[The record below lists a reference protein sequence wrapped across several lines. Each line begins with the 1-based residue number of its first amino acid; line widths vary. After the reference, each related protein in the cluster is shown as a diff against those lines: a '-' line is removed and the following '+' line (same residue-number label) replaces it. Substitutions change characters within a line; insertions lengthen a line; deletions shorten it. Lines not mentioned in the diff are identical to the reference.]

1 MRVAGRE
8 NGMALSQGEQVR
20 WWLVG
25 LAVLLLFMWAMAG
38 VMLPFLAG
46 AALAYFLDPLA
57 DRLEARGFSRTL
69 ATATITVLM
78 ATVFIVAMLVLI
90 PAFVE
95 QAREFIEQAPVYA
108 DAIRGFVER
117 RFPEVLD
124 KGGAVEQALETF
136 KGRAE
141 EWSVAA
147 LKSAWTGGLAVIDF
161 VTLLVIT
168 PVVAFYLLMDWDRLT
183 AKIDSWAPRDH
194 VDTVRELASRI
205 DGVLAGFVRGQ
216 LTVCVI
222 LGAFYATA
230 LMLVGLQFGLV
241 IGLFAGLISFIPFI
255 GSILGGA
262 LSIGVALFQYWDDP
276 IMILAVAGIFLIGQT
291 VEGNFLTPKL
301 VGGSVGLHPVA
312 LMFALSAF
320 GSLLG
325 FTGLLIAVPL
335 AAAIGVIGRFAIEE
349 YMQGRLYRG
358 HTVYERPP
366 EAPRDGPAPAV
377 ADAPSAEP
385 DDRGPDER
393 RFGP

>member
-1 MRVAGRE
+1 
-8 NGMALSQGEQVR
+8 MALSHGEQVR

-25 LAVLLLFMWAMAG
+25 LAVLVAFMYLMAG
-38 VMLPFLAG
+38 VLLPFLAG

-69 ATATITVLM
+69 ATATITILM
-78 ATVFIVAMLVLI
+78 ATLFIVAMLVLI

-95 QAREFIEQAPVYA
+95 QARQFIEQAPVYA
-108 DAIRGFVER
+108 DAIRKFVEN

-183 AKIDSWAPRDH
+183 AKIDGWVPRDH
-194 VDTVRELASRI
+194 VGTVRELASRI
-205 DGVLAGFVRGQ
+205 DDVLAGFVRGQ

-230 LMLVGLQFGLV
+230 LMLAGLQFGLV

-276 IMILAVAGIFLIGQT
+276 LMILVVAGIFLVGQT

-335 AAAIGVIGRFAIEE
+335 AAAIGVIGRFAIEQ
-349 YMQGRLYRG
+349 YMEGRLYRG
-358 HTVYERPP
+358 HTIYERGA
-366 EAPRDGPAPAV
+366 EAPLEAPGAVPSAGAEIDDAPADPAPA
-377 ADAPSAEP
+377 
-385 DDRGPDER
+385 DRGPEDR

>member
-1 MRVAGRE
+1 
-8 NGMALSQGEQVR
+8 MALSQGEQVR

>member
-1 MRVAGRE
+1 
-8 NGMALSQGEQVR
+8 MALSHGEQVR

-38 VMLPFLAG
+38 VLLPFLAG

-78 ATVFIVAMLVLI
+78 ATLFIVAMLVLI
-90 PAFVE
+90 PAFIE

-108 DAIRGFVER
+108 DAIRRFIEQ
-117 RFPEVLD
+117 RFPEILD
-124 KGGAVEQALETF
+124 QGGAVEQALETF

-183 AKIDSWAPRDH
+183 AKVDSWVPRDH
-194 VDTVRELASRI
+194 VHTVRELASRI

-262 LSIGVALFQYWDDP
+262 LSIGVALFQFWDDP

-301 VGGSVGLHPVA
+301 VGGSVGLHPVT

-358 HTVYERPP
+358 HTIYERP
-366 EAPRDGPAPAV
+366 EAPVPPPPGGEVEGVPAPD
-377 ADAPSAEP
+377 AD
-385 DDRGPDER
+385 GPDER